1 MASVLISA
9 LIVVA
14 LSAAIG
20 RAICVFSGWHPSC
33 LAPAV
38 GFAALLVLGGA
49 VQFVPGDAL
58 TVALLTVA
66 LAVAALFV
74 RARPAPRSALV
85 EGAAVVGIVLLLS
98 SIPLLASGRA
108 GILGA
113 GNQNDMVQHLTTA
126 HWLDARDGAQTV
138 LVREGYPLG
147 PHGTA
152 AVIARATH
160 MSLVHAFDGVTLA
173 IPVLTAL
180 AALAALGGLPRPHR
194 LVVASMSAL
203 CYLAASYLA
212 TGAFKETAEAL
223 FLLAFVLALRE
234 LRRGNLGT
242 GWRAGIPLGV
252 LAAGAVY
259 TYSYLGLIWLIAAA
273 SVFVL
278 FELAGARGGWRE
290 RSKRA
295 LAAVPITLG
304 GVGALVVL
312 AAPQTGR
319 MLEFARSS
327 FSHQAIQ
334 GTGNLL
340 HAISPVQALG
350 VWLRADFRFNM
361 PTAVTVAVGVIV
373 GAAAVVAL
381 VWWLRKRD
389 FALPSGVLSAAVV
402 YWLATENKNV
412 YNQAKGLVIAA
423 PLVALMVGAAL
434 AAWSA
439 GPRRQAAR
447 GETPPGGRARLV
459 AVRAGALALLC
470 AAAASSFLA
479 LRDGPVSPDAHASDL
494 APVRNIVRGQPTLN
508 MDQDDFSHWYL
519 PGVDLGTGPLLYPT
533 RTVRPRLEKP
543 WHATQP
549 LDFDSWSARDLDTF
563 GYVIEPRTKYRSET
577 PGAFELVRRTRWFN
591 IWKRTRDVPSR
602 SVLEHGGRPAAL
614 LDCTTTRG
622 RRLSRQHGVASVM
635 PRPVVRDWRSWR
647 GQPRRAGQV
656 ARVKMKLPRGRWDVS
671 LQYVSTMGLDV
682 WGPGLRTSLPAHL
695 GRIGPYWYVGTIRQ
709 RHDGRL
715 HLRLTARQHGLL
727 GRVLGARGFTRAI
740 DVPGNLPLQGIAFT
754 RHGARNRT
762 IPLRAACGHHVDWY
776 RLTRR

>member
-1 MASVLISA
+1 MISA

-58 TVALLTVA
+58 TVALLTAA

-152 AVIARATH
+152 AVIARATD

-273 SVFVL
+273 SVFAL

-389 FALPSGVLSAAVV
+389 FALPSGFSPPRSS
-402 YWLATENKNV
+402 T
-412 YNQAKGLVIAA
+412 GSR
-423 PLVALMVGAAL
+423 PRTRTSTTRPR
-434 AAWSA
+434 AWSS
-439 GPRRQAAR
+439 RRR
-447 GETPPGGRARLV
+447 SSRSWLEPPWQP
-459 AVRAGALALLC
+459 GAL
-470 AAAASSFLA
+470 
-479 LRDGPVSPDAHASDL
+479 
-494 APVRNIVRGQPTLN
+494 
-508 MDQDDFSHWYL
+508 
-519 PGVDLGTGPLLYPT
+519 
-533 RTVRPRLEKP
+533 
-543 WHATQP
+543 
-549 LDFDSWSARDLDTF
+549 
-563 GYVIEPRTKYRSET
+563 
-577 PGAFELVRRTRWFN
+577 
-591 IWKRTRDVPSR
+591 
-602 SVLEHGGRPAAL
+602 VL
-614 LDCTTTRG
+614 
-622 RRLSRQHGVASVM
+622 
-635 PRPVVRDWRSWR
+635 
-647 GQPRRAGQV
+647 
-656 ARVKMKLPRGRWDVS
+656 
-671 LQYVSTMGLDV
+671 
-682 WGPGLRTSLPAHL
+682 
-695 GRIGPYWYVGTIRQ
+695 
-709 RHDGRL
+709 DGRL
-715 HLRLTARQHGLL
+715 RGARLRPAD
-727 GRVLGARGFTRAI
+727 GRVLSPFEPGRWRFCALPPHRASWHCATGRSAPMRTRPTSRRSGTSCAGSRRSTWTRTTSRTGTCRVSTWGRGR
-740 DVPGNLPLQGIAFT
+740 
-754 RHGARNRT
+754 
-762 IPLRAACGHHVDWY
+762 CS
-776 RLTRR
+776 TRRAPSGHDSKSRGMPRSRSTSTAGRLVTWTRSAT